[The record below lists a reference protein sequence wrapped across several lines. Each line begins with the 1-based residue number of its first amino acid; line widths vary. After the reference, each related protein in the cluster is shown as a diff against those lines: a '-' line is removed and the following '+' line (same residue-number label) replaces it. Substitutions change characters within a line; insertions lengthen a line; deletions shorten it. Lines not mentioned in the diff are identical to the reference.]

1 MARRLDPAAASLLGA
16 TIKAARLERSLSL
29 QRLAHECGMHHSQ
42 LSRLERGQFT
52 RLSGN
57 VQVACSK
64 LHIPANEVMASDPS
78 VAQLH
83 ARIDA
88 LVTREPRTLEV
99 LAALLD
105 ALDAMQGASA

>member
-16 TIKAARLERSLSL
+16 TIKAARLERSLTLQSL
-29 QRLAHECGMHHSQ
+29 ARECGMHHSQ

-52 RLSGN
+52 RLSEN

-64 LHIPANEVMASDPS
+64 LHIPANEVASNPS

-88 LVTREPRTLEV
+88 LVTREPRTVEV